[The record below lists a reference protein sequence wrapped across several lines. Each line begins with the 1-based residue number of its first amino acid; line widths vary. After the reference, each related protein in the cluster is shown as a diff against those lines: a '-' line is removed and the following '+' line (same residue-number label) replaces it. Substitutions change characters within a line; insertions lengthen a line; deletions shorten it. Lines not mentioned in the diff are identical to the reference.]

1 MQAYLYCI
9 IESKQDDNFGT
20 IGIKRS
26 ERANA
31 QSEVYTINYKDLSA
45 VVSNFIGREAID
57 VLREGITHQKVVE
70 EVMKKYEVLPMRFGQ
85 VPKSQEEIKGFLTEN
100 YDEIK
105 DLFRKIEG
113 KTELGLKAS
122 WKMDKIMGEI
132 INSNDRIRIF
142 QKQIST
148 LSEGKAYMPKIEL
161 GEMVSQELK
170 ARGEALAEEI
180 FDSLKLLSADAKMNK
195 TLNDRMLLN
204 AAFLVKNDKEGHFD
218 GLVAEIEKK
227 HPELTLKYVSAAP
240 YNFISLHTI
249 GGLYAANR

>member
-113 KTELGLKAS
+113 KTELGLDYVRSWEQGQKPAQTTNFVVVIKA
-122 WKMDKIMGEI
+122 KKG
-132 INSNDRIRIF
+132 
-142 QKQIST
+142 
-148 LSEGKAYMPKIEL
+148 EGKKP
-161 GEMVSQELK
+161 
-170 ARGEALAEEI
+170 
-180 FDSLKLLSADAKMNK
+180 
-195 TLNDRMLLN
+195 
-204 AAFLVKNDKEGHFD
+204 AAQPGN
-218 GLVAEIEKK
+218 
-227 HPELTLKYVSAAP
+227 
-240 YNFISLHTI
+240 
-249 GGLYAANR
+249 